1 MPERNWLEQ
10 VVKSAVSEVLEG
22 HLAPIQSDLVERV
35 LREVEPRLGA
45 SPGGNSAS
53 LLKAVSS
60 IQSGTTQR
68 EILRTLLDGAAHYTG
83 RVALFVIKTGTATG
97 WQARGFAHSEEIKD
111 FGLGIGSG
119 LAAQVL
125 QSRTAASGPA
135 DQMDS
140 DFITRFQPPADG
152 TVLLLPLVLKEKVA
166 ALVYAD
172 AGSDPGGRMDAAA
185 FELLVVATGAWLE
198 VVALRKQNAKESS
211 SETAGHESAGHENTP
226 HEKTTPAPAP
236 SLSDPFAAHA
246 PAHLHIPEPSV
257 EAPVAVAQ
265 ETAAVASMAAQTESA
280 PLPDTPGAAATAAA
294 VAPDALA
301 GLSPEDAE
309 IHCKAQR
316 FARLLVDEIK
326 LYNQAKVSEGRKN
339 RDLYDRLKED
349 IDKSFATYQKR
360 YGNTV
365 AASAGYFNGEL
376 VRSLAEDDISL
387 LGANFQR

>member
-1 MPERNWLEQ
+1 MPETNWLEQ
-10 VVKSAVSEVLEG
+10 VVKNAVSEVLDD
-22 HLAPIQSDLVERV
+22 HLARIQNELVERV

-45 SPGGNSAS
+45 SSEGPPAT
-53 LLKAVSS
+53 LLKTVSS

-68 EILRTLLDGAAHYTG
+68 EILRTLLDGAAHYAG

-97 WQARGFAHSEEIKD
+97 WQARGFAPSDEIKD
-111 FGLGIGSG
+111 FNLEVGSG
-119 LAAQVL
+119 VAAQVL
-125 QSRTAASGPA
+125 RSRTGSSGPA
-135 DQMDS
+135 DQMDGQ
-140 DFITRFQPPADG
+140 FVAHFHPPADG
-152 TVLLLPLVLKEKVA
+152 IALLLPLVLKEKVA

-185 FELLVVATGAWLE
+185 LELLVVTTGAWLE
-198 VVALRKQNAKESS
+198 VVALRKQRAKESS
-211 SETAGHESAGHENTP
+211 TEASGHETAGHESAP
-226 HEKTTPAPAP
+226 QEKTAPAA
-236 SLSDPFAAHA
+236 SFSDPFAPHA
-246 PAHLHIPEPSV
+246 PTHLHVPEPPV
-257 EAPVAVAQ
+257 EAAVAVA
-265 ETAAVASMAAQTESA
+265 EEPAAVASRAAHAEAA
-280 PLPDTPGAAATAAA
+280 PFRDAHGAAATAAA
-294 VAPDALA
+294 VAPDTLA
-301 GLSPEDAE
+301 GLSPEDAD
-309 IHCKAQR
+309 IHRKAQR

-365 AASAGYFNGEL
+365 AASAAYFNGEL